1 MLEYKIQFDH
11 PSVVWFCLQLVQHK
25 ESNMLG
31 LNIKLLGIQTLLL
44 ILIKYVYGILIGFI
58 GNCEEW
64 RTINN
69 NNNLLAY
76 TVDVITYKLYKN

>member
-1 MLEYKIQFDH
+1 
-11 PSVVWFCLQLVQHK
+11 
-25 ESNMLG
+25 MLG

-44 ILIKYVYGILIGFI
+44 ILKKYVYGILIGFI

-64 RTINN
+64 RKIN

>member
-1 MLEYKIQFDH
+1 
-11 PSVVWFCLQLVQHK
+11 
-25 ESNMLG
+25 MLG
-31 LNIKLLGIQTLLL
+31 LNIKLLGIQTSLL

-58 GNCEEW
+58 GNREEW
-64 RTINN
+64 RTINNN

>member
-1 MLEYKIQFDH
+1 
-11 PSVVWFCLQLVQHK
+11 
-25 ESNMLG
+25 MLG
-31 LNIKLLGIQTLLL
+31 LNIKLLGIQT
-44 ILIKYVYGILIGFI
+44 
-58 GNCEEW
+58 EW

>member
-1 MLEYKIQFDH
+1 
-11 PSVVWFCLQLVQHK
+11 
-25 ESNMLG
+25 MLG

-69 NNNLLAY
+69 SNLLAY

>member
-1 MLEYKIQFDH
+1 M
-11 PSVVWFCLQLVQHK
+11 V
-25 ESNMLG
+25 G
-31 LNIKLLGIQTLLL
+31 LNIKTLGIQTLLL
-44 ILIKYVYGILIGFI
+44 ILKKYVYGILIGFI

-69 NNNLLAY
+69 NNLLAY

>member
-1 MLEYKIQFDH
+1 
-11 PSVVWFCLQLVQHK
+11 
-25 ESNMLG
+25 MLG
-31 LNIKLLGIQTLLL
+31 LTIKPLGIQTLLL
-44 ILIKYVYGILIGFI
+44 ILIKYVYCILIGFI

-64 RTINN
+64 RTIN